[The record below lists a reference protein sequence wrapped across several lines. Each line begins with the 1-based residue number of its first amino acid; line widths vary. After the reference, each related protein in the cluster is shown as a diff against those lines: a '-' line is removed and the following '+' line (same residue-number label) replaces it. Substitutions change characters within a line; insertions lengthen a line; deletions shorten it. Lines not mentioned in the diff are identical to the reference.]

1 VKGKIYLVGAG
12 PGDPELLTL
21 KALRLIREAD
31 VILHDDLVSAEIL
44 DSAPRTSH
52 IRNIGKRCGQR
63 STSQSEINSLL
74 IAFASLGLKVVRLKG
89 GDPLV
94 FGRAGEEM
102 AALRRAGI
110 EFEVVPGVTSAL
122 SAAASIQV
130 SLTHRDLASTL
141 VFLPGHHAEDS
152 SIDLRA
158 LAASRATFVIYM
170 PGHDYRDITYRLLA
184 AELRPDTPCAIVS
197 HVMASDEQVHIATI
211 DTLSESPRLPAPS
224 ILIVGEVVRQA
235 RTNIAADALSLEAS
249 PAPPALYEPANAFTQ
264 AEQTGSLTR

>member
-1 VKGKIYLVGAG
+1 MKGKVYLVGAG

-44 DSAPRTSH
+44 AFAPHAAH

-63 STSQSEINSLL
+63 STPQSEINSLL
-74 IAFASLGLKVVRLKG
+74 IAFASFGLKVVRLKG

-110 EFEVVPGVTSAL
+110 DFEVVPGVTSAL

-141 VFLPGHHAEDS
+141 VFLPGHHAKDS

-170 PGHDYRDITYRLLA
+170 PGHDYRDIADRLLA

-197 HVMASDEQVHIATI
+197 HAMASDEQVHIATI
-211 DTLSESPRLPAPS
+211 ATLSESPRLPAPS
-224 ILIVGEVVRQA
+224 ILIVGDVVGQA
-235 RTNIAADALSLEAS
+235 RSDIAANSLSLEADPS
-249 PAPPALYEPANAFTQ
+249 LYEPANALTQ
-264 AEQTGSLTR
+264 AEQIGSLAR